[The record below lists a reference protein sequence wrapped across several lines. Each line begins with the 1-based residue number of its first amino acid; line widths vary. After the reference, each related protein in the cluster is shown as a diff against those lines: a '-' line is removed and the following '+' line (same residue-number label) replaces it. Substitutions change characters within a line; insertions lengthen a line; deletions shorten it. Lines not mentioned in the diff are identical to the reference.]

1 MKKIMCDSGNCDA
14 IFDPKDK
21 DTEWVKYGRT
31 DQKECNYL
39 CPKHAHENPY
49 SGSRS
54 GKALKPD
61 GSIDFEYEER
71 QRAGGVNHD
80 RRH

>member
-1 MKKIMCDSGNCDA
+1 MVDRWGDEVKKIECESENCDA
-14 IFDPKDK
+14 ILDPKNN
-21 DTEWVKYGRT
+21 EGWVKYGRT
-31 DQKECNYL
+31 DWVECNYL

-61 GSIDFEYEER
+61 GSIDFEYERR
-71 QRAGGVNHD
+71 QREGG
-80 RRH
+80 